1 MNRKQS
7 FILDCRELSSNS
19 KNEYESKG
27 KGFRLYRD
35 SGEPENTCRLF
46 IQSGELD
53 AVLFPTKGL
62 SLGQVNWNGKPVFWD
77 PPYDLPDPDRLN
89 LWSDDVCINGKPMPG
104 FAFLPTFCAGVEL
117 YGLKN
122 WGMPRKDK
130 DTDEI
135 QLLHGETSNIP
146 VAETNVE
153 IDNEGVTVIAAFIY
167 HDMKGL
173 RYNPWYRGGAPL
185 YRIKKYFRFETATE
199 AKVIIRDTIENIS
212 NYTLMPD
219 WGYHITFRPEKGTRL
234 VVGSKHMEE
243 RSGGPL
249 PDDVETW
256 APQTK
261 PAFREETGII
271 HKELIDLSSEEL
283 KRTIVLLKHD
293 NGDGFLYTFPKSPY
307 FQTWSCRGGAG
318 SDEFTLKN
326 GESLLK
332 KNWDGLGIEIGSSA
346 LDHNGNTDKSVG
358 YKPYLRAGQER
369 VIEMELMFPDKVT
382 IKKLEEQINKYNKGR
397 KRKK

>member
-1 MNRKQS
+1 
-7 FILDCRELSSNS
+7 
-19 KNEYESKG
+19 
-27 KGFRLYRD
+27 
-35 SGEPENTCRLF
+35 
-46 IQSGELD
+46 
-53 AVLFPTKGL
+53 
-62 SLGQVNWNGKPVFWD
+62 
-77 PPYDLPDPDRLN
+77 
-89 LWSDDVCINGKPMPG
+89 
-104 FAFLPTFCAGVEL
+104 
-117 YGLKN
+117 
-122 WGMPRKDK
+122 
-130 DTDEI
+130 
-135 QLLHGETSNIP
+135 
-146 VAETNVE
+146 
-153 IDNEGVTVIAAFIY
+153 
-167 HDMKGL
+167 
-173 RYNPWYRGGAPL
+173 L